1 MLKGR
6 KTAVL
11 VGALAALM
19 LLPVGIISASGQAPA
34 AAKGGGGVGPVT
46 LRFLTSATGKGLQA
60 EQKVIDQFLKENP
73 RAKVEVTS
81 VAGTAEFITALKA
94 KFAAGEQPDL
104 YRFQGGNRVR
114 EFASA
119 GLIYDMTD
127 EPFMS
132 QAKKEDLGFN
142 SYKGRVYGFP
152 INYEN
157 TGLFIN
163 REALKKYGD
172 IKYPESFPQLLD
184 ACKAVRDKGLKYPMI
199 IAGKDINNVSQFD
212 FQYLATVVLA
222 NNPGYYK
229 EMLEG
234 KRHFNDPFIREMF
247 AKFAKLREY
256 MSPDALGVDNDE
268 AIKRFIRG
276 EGVFWVAHG
285 STIVRIRELA
295 GPDFDFVIIPTVL
308 QDKPEDRWFNVGLTQ
323 AVSISKPVKSLEAVR
338 AFMTNFVKKESGEIM
353 VREGGIISTYK
364 GVDIMPDKSLDP
376 CLPWFNSPKKI
387 GHADLVWV
395 PGIKDVMKEVTQKWF
410 LGEPLDNVL
419 NEWESQHQRLLKANP
434 KFIEDYGK
442 E

>member
-1 MLKGR
+1 MR
-6 KTAVL
+6 KAF
-11 VGALAALM
+11 ALAGILTALA
-19 LLPVGIISASGQAPA
+19 LLAGTSWASGQAPA
-34 AAKGGGGVGPVT
+34 ASTSSGGVGPVT
-46 LRFLTSATGKGLQA
+46 LRYLTSATGKGLQA
-60 EQKVIDQFLKENP
+60 EQKVIDQFLKENS

-81 VAGTAEFITALKA
+81 VGGTAEFITALKA
-94 KFAAGEQPDL
+94 KFAAGEAPDL

-114 EFASA
+114 EFAAA

-127 EPFMS
+127 EPYMA
-132 QAKKEDLGFN
+132 QAKKEDLPFN

-172 IKYPESFPQLLD
+172 IKYPESFPQLL
-184 ACKAVRDKGLKYPMI
+184 AAARTVRDKGLKYPVI

-212 FQYLATVVLA
+212 FQYLAVNVLA
-222 NNPGYYK
+222 KDPGYYK

-234 KRHFNDPFIREMF
+234 KRHFNDPFIRELF
-247 AKFAKLREY
+247 AKFTQLREF

-276 EGVFWVAHG
+276 EGVYWVAHG
-285 STIVRIRELA
+285 STVVRMRELA
-295 GPDFDFVIIPTVL
+295 GPDFDFVIVPTVL

-323 AVSISKPVKSLEAVR
+323 AVSISKPVKNLDAVR
-338 AFMTNFVKKESGEIM
+338 AFMTNFVRKESGEIM

-364 GVDIMPDKSLDP
+364 GVDIMPDKCLDP
-376 CLPWFNSPKKI
+376 CLPWFNGARKV
-387 GHADLVWV
+387 GHADLVWI

-419 NEWESQHQRLLKANP
+419 NEWESQHQRLLKSNP
-434 KFIEDYGK
+434 KFIEEYGK

>member
-1 MLKGR
+1 MR
-6 KTAVL
+6 KAFAVAG
-11 VGALAALM
+11 VLAALA
-19 LLPVGIISASGQAPA
+19 LLATGPGWASGQTPTAT
-34 AAKGGGGVGPVT
+34 KTSGGVGPVT
-46 LRFLTSATGKGLQA
+46 LRFMTSASGKGLQA

-73 RAKVEVTS
+73 KAKVEVTS
-81 VAGTAEFITALKA
+81 VPGTAEFITALKA
-94 KFAAGEQPDL
+94 KFAAGEAPDL

-132 QAKKEDLGFN
+132 QAKKEDLPFN

-152 INYEN
+152 INYES

-172 IKYPESFPQLLD
+172 IKYPESFPQLI
-184 ACKAVRDKGLKYPMI
+184 AAAKAVRDKGLKYPMI

-234 KRHFNDPFIREMF
+234 KRKFNDPFIREMF
-247 AKFAKLREY
+247 AKFSQLREF
-256 MSPDALGVDNDE
+256 MPPDSLGVDNDE

-276 EGVFWVAHG
+276 DGVYWVAHG
-285 STIVRIRELA
+285 STVVRIRELA

-308 QDKPEDRWFNVGLTQ
+308 QEKPEDRWFNVGLTQ
-323 AVSISKPVKSLEAVR
+323 AVSISKPVKSLDAVR

-353 VREGGIISTYK
+353 VKEGGIISTFK

-376 CLPWFNSPKKI
+376 CLPWFSGNRKV
-387 GHADLVWV
+387 GHADLVWI

-434 KFIEDYGK
+434 KFIEEYGK

>member
-1 MLKGR
+1 MR
-6 KTAVL
+6 KAFALTGVL
-11 VGALAALM
+11 MALA
-19 LLPVGIISASGQAPA
+19 LLAGTAWAAGQAPA
-34 AAKGGGGVGPVT
+34 ASKPSAGVAPVT

-73 RAKVEVTS
+73 KAKVEVTS

-94 KFAAGEQPDL
+94 KFAAGEAPDL

-127 EPFMS
+127 EPFMA
-132 QAKKEDLGFN
+132 QAKKEDLPFN

-152 INYEN
+152 INYES

-163 REALKKYGD
+163 REALKKFGD
-172 IKYPESFPQLLD
+172 IKYPESFPQLL
-184 ACKAVRDKGLKYPMI
+184 AAAKAVRDKGHKYPMI
-199 IAGKDINNVSQFD
+199 IAGKDVNNVSQFD

-234 KRHFNDPFIREMF
+234 KRKFNDPFIREMF
-247 AKFAKLREY
+247 AKFGQLREY
-256 MSPDALGVDNDE
+256 MPPDSLGVDNDE

-276 EGVFWVAHG
+276 DGVFWVAHG
-285 STIVRIRELA
+285 STVVRIREMA

-308 QDKPEDRWFNVGLTQ
+308 QDKVEDRWFNVGLTQ
-323 AVSISKPVKSLEAVR
+323 AISISKPVKSPEAVR

-353 VREGGIISTYK
+353 VKEGGIISTFK
-364 GVDIMPDKSLDP
+364 GVEIMPDKCLDP
-376 CLPWFNSPKKI
+376 CLPWFNSNRKV
-387 GHADLVWV
+387 GHADLVWI
-395 PGIKDVMKEVTQKWF
+395 PGSRT
-410 LGEPLDNVL
+410 
-419 NEWESQHQRLLKANP
+419 
-434 KFIEDYGK
+434 
-442 E
+442 